1 MEPDGRPSVQRA
13 AGHDSVETTL
23 QQEDR
28 YFLDRA
34 IVQALKS
41 AGEGGVPIGASL
53 AWRGVLVSEG
63 HNRRQQER
71 TIILHG
77 ETDCLMRAGLFGRW
91 KETTLYTTLSPC
103 MMCSGTIVQ
112 FGIRRVVIADA
123 ENFGGNEEFL
133 RTHGVS
139 VEVARDEVMVQVFRR
154 WKDRNPEIWNGDIGS
169 VDDVG

>member
-1 MEPDGRPSVQRA
+1 
-13 AGHDSVETTL
+13 
-23 QQEDR
+23 
-28 YFLDRA
+28 
-34 IVQALKS
+34 
-41 AGEGGVPIGASL
+41 
-53 AWRGVLVSEG
+53 
-63 HNRRQQER
+63 
-71 TIILHG
+71 
-77 ETDCLMRAGLFGRW
+77 
-91 KETTLYTTLSPC
+91 